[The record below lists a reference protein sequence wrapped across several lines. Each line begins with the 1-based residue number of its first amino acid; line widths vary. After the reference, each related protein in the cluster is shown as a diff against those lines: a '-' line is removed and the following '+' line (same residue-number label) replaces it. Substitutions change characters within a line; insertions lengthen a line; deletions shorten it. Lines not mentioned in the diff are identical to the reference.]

1 MDLRTALRSTGS
13 ARSFTDEPMSDATVA
28 AILDD
33 ARFAPSGGN
42 RQGWRVAL
50 VKDRALRLALGEA
63 MQPVWDA
70 YVGEAATGVTPFAAA
85 SAARYE
91 FAPSRVGVPNDL
103 IANIETVPAVLVVA
117 LNLGLVSMMDGELER
132 PPVTGGASIYP
143 FCWSIVLAAR
153 ARGYGGVLTTFLS
166 RAEPVV
172 APSLGLPADHALA
185 ATIFL
190 GRPTKQITRLRRREV
205 AEFATID
212 CFDGVALK
220 VES

>member
-1 MDLRTALRSTGS
+1 MDLRTALRTTGS
-13 ARSFTDEPMSDATVA
+13 TRTFTDEPIDDGTVA

-42 RQGWRVAL
+42 RQGWRVAV
-50 VKDRALRLALGEA
+50 VKDRMLRAELGRA

-85 SAARYE
+85 SPARYE
-91 FAPSRVGVPNDL
+91 FAASRVGVPNDL
-103 IANIETVPAVLVVA
+103 IANIATVPAVLVVA
-117 LNLGLVSMMDGELER
+117 VDLGRVSMMDGDLDR

-166 RAEPVV
+166 RSEPVV
-172 APSLGLPADHALA
+172 APSLALPPDHALA

-190 GRPTKQITRLRRREV
+190 GRPVKQVTRLRRNDV
-205 AEFATID
+205 STFATID
-212 CFDGVALK
+212 RFDGDPIAAV
-220 VES
+220 